1 MKINRK
7 KYIYTGGIIL
17 LIIIITT
24 RYLDTLYYFNKAN
37 IRYAIGVYFKSGY
50 YKGIIHQFKYRVADF
65 DYIVD
70 TRYGLHNKE
79 LNKLRII
86 VKYSEKWSEH
96 SEIVMDTVPKWV
108 LSPPK
113 DGWKQFPPDIN
124 WKGAELDTAYMKKMG
139 IAIPE

>member
-37 IRYAIGVYFKSGY
+37 IRYTIGVYFKSGY

-70 TRYGLHNKE
+70 TEKQMKRMLENMNKR
-79 LNKLRII
+79 N
-86 VKYSEKWSEH
+86 S
-96 SEIVMDTVPKWV
+96 M
-108 LSPPK
+108 LS
-113 DGWKQFPPDIN
+113 
-124 WKGAELDTAYMKKMG
+124 
-139 IAIPE
+139 